1 MRLKHSLTQL
11 RREKEQKI
19 IVVEYRSNRVYKTKF
34 EYNESQGVLLPLKG
48 IKLKSEIELTSNR
61 TRTELDLK

>member
-48 IKLKSEIELTSNR
+48 IKLKSEIELN
-61 TRTELDLK
+61 